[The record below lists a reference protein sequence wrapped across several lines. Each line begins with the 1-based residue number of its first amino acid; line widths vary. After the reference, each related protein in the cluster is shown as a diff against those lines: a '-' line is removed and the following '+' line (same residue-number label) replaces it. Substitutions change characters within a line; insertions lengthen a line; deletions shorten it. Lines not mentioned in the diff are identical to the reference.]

1 MEIQEIKKRLPFS
14 TVLHYYNLQP
24 KNSMLKCFMHDDK
37 TASLQV
43 NLEKNF
49 YKCHACGKTG
59 DVIQF
64 IEDYEKLS
72 KHEAIKKAESLISSE
87 TKNIQRG
94 SGNLG
99 QTKISSEKSALFLEK
114 VYLSFRKGIFSSV
127 PAKEYVKKR
136 ALKIEDLQIGFNS
149 GQLHHGDRKTEELI
163 QNLLDVGLLSMAGI
177 NSRTGG
183 QAYKTFGIKSI
194 VFPLKNKENQIVS
207 FYFRSILDKENAK
220 HFYLK
225 NRSGIYPGYPKK
237 ETKKLILTEAIIDCA
252 SLLQIKEIR
261 DNYSIISCFG
271 TNGLNEE
278 ILNSIE
284 SLENLEE
291 IIFCFDQDKA
301 GKEAVRKYAENLR
314 VMSPTIT
321 LSTVELPNND
331 VNETLQLHDEEIFTK
346 LLEERKFI
354 FSTEKIV
361 EDPYISAERIQVT
374 EEKEVAKIGKEEIVK
389 NSKTLNATD
398 FLQQKDLL
406 KSLNQLIEKAG
417 IIGEE
422 NSRLLLF
429 LITIS

>member
-1 MEIQEIKKRLPFS
+1 MEIKAIKEHLS
-14 TVLHYYNLQP
+14 LSEVLKHYSLQP
-24 KNSMLKCFMHDDK
+24 KNSMLKCFMHEDK

-49 YKCHACGKTG
+49 YKCHSCGKTG

-99 QTKISSEKSALFLEK
+99 QTKISTEKSALFLEK
-114 VYLSFRKGIFSSV
+114 VYLSFRKGIFNCV
-127 PAKEYVKKR
+127 PAKDYVKSR
-136 ALKIEDLQIGFNS
+136 ALQVEDLEIGFNS
-149 GQLHHGDRKTEELI
+149 GQLHYAERRGGEKGLI
-163 QNLLDVGLLSMAGI
+163 PNLLEVGLLSLAGT

-207 FYFRSILDKENAK
+207 FYFRSIVNDKEAK

-225 NRSGIYPGYPKK
+225 NRSGIYPNYPKP

-261 DNYSIISCFG
+261 DNYSLISCFG

-278 ILNSIE
+278 ILNTIK

-291 IIFCFDQDKA
+291 IIFCFDQDDAGEKA
-301 GKEAVRKYAENLR
+301 VKKYAEDLR
-314 VMSPTIT
+314 VMS
-321 LSTVELPNND
+321 L
-331 VNETLQLHDEEIFTK
+331 
-346 LLEERKFI
+346 
-354 FSTEKIV
+354 
-361 EDPYISAERIQVT
+361 
-374 EEKEVAKIGKEEIVK
+374 
-389 NSKTLNATD
+389 KTYFN
-398 FLQQKDLL
+398 
-406 KSLNQLIEKAG
+406 
-417 IIGEE
+417 
-422 NSRLLLF
+422 
-429 LITIS
+429 